1 MAGHT
6 HSQRY
11 EDAKKKLDNAIS
23 EFNLVNAEEHDDEDS
38 KIVVGWLLVTASTNY
53 AEYGAGIHYAWNV
66 PENQPWHHSAG
77 LARYV
82 AKSLD
87 ASIEEN

>member
-1 MAGHT
+1 MAVHA

-38 KIVVGWLLVTASTNY
+38 KIVVTASTNY

-82 AKSLD
+82 AKSID
-87 ASIEEN
+87 DCIEEI